1 MAIKEVVTKQIV
13 IKALESEVLAS
24 GAVTSSGVIIDTA
37 DYDNGVYFFMD
48 ADSVAS
54 GAAVSLEISEGDE
67 SDGSDMTLVA
77 NANLVYGDDGDV
89 IIDGA
94 DIDEGD
100 ACPKEGVFGTK
111 RYLRAAVEKTGAG
124 TARAAVYCIVNP
136 EIAATDQGI
145 P

>member
-1 MAIKEVVTKQIV
+1 MPIKETVTKQIV
-13 IKALESEVLAS
+13 IKAFESEVLAS
-24 GAVTSSGVIIDTA
+24 GSVTSSGVIIDTA

-54 GAAVSLEISEGDE
+54 GAAVSLEISEGDNVLLT
-67 SDGSDMTLVA
+67 DAALVPDK
-77 NANLVYGDDGDV
+77 NLVYGDDGDV

-124 TARAAVYCIVNP
+124 TARVSVYCIVNP

>member
-1 MAIKEVVTKQIV
+1 MPIKEVVTKQVVLKI
-13 IKALESEVLAS
+13 LESEVLAS
-24 GAVTSSGVIIDTA
+24 GSVTSSGVIIDTA
-37 DYDNGVYFFMD
+37 NYDNGVYFFMD

-54 GAAVSLEISEGDE
+54 GATVSLEISHGDNSLL
-67 SDGSDMTLVA
+67 SDAALVPDK
-77 NANLVYGDDGDV
+77 NLVYGDDGDV
-89 IIDGA
+89 IIDGE

-124 TARAAVYCIVNP
+124 TARVAVYAVVNP